1 MRVKSMIILSTLIV
15 LVIFLLIFKPIN
27 NKEYKNFEK
36 LKAKEVENKD
46 YTISHKKSDSRVLLI
61 AIHGG
66 GIEPGT
72 TELIEGIAKDN
83 SYSYYSFNGIKQTG
97 NQSMHITSTH
107 FDEPQGLDLVKKS
120 LVTVSFH
127 GYEERDQ
134 KHTYLGGLDTGLA
147 KEIAKQLKKAGFSVS
162 DAPKELSGKEKDNI
176 TNKNKRGKG
185 VQLEISTAQ
194 REAFFKNNDLSS
206 KNRKHKETTFY
217 EYTSAIEAALKIN
230 HKNNK

>member
-15 LVIFLLIFKPIN
+15 LVIFLLVFKPIN

-46 YTISHKKSDSRVLLI
+46 YTISHKKSAPRILLI

-83 SYSYYSFNGIKQTG
+83 NYSYYSFTGIKQAG
-97 NQSMHITSTH
+97 NQSMHIMSTH
-107 FDEPQGLDLVKKS
+107 FDEPQALDLVKSS

-127 GYEERDQ
+127 GYEERDK
-134 KHTYLGGLDTGLA
+134 KHTYLGGLDTELGE
-147 KEIAKQLKKAGFSVS
+147 EIAKQLKKAGFSVS
-162 DAPKELSGKEKDNI
+162 DAPKELSGKDKNNI
-176 TNKNKRGKG
+176 TNKNKQGKG

-194 REAFFKNNDLSS
+194 REAFFKDNDLSS
-206 KNRKHKETTFY
+206 KNRKNKEATFY

>member
-1 MRVKSMIILSTLIV
+1 MRVKSMIVLSVLIV

-27 NKEYKNFEK
+27 NKEYKNFDK
-36 LKAKEVENKD
+36 LKAKEVESKD
-46 YTISHKKSDSRVLLI
+46 YTISQKESDPHILLI

-83 SYSYYSFNGIKQTG
+83 SYSYYSFNGIKQAG
-97 NQSMHITSTH
+97 NRNMHITSTH
-107 FDEPQGLDLVKKS
+107 FDEPQALDLVESS

-127 GYEERDQ
+127 GYDERDK
-134 KHTYLGGLDTGLA
+134 KHTYLGGLDTELA
-147 KEIAKQLKKAGFSVS
+147 KEIARQLKKSGFSVS

-194 REAFFKNNDLSS
+194 RKAFFKNNDLSS
-206 KNRKHKETTFY
+206 KNRKHKEVTFY